1 MSLVPAGRWPFPTLS
16 LQPLHRCLDPYP
28 VVPPRCSCPFLPE
41 EHRPYIRS
49 ETFGTPR
56 YSCIAVSAGHVFRG
70 CSHSITFRLPCLLGP
85 QAAPTASPICDGRP
99 GRLRHASLGW
109 LPAPSCGIATCLNRA
124 IDMPG
129 LSPVGLQPCR
139 LLRLDRIA
147 ARTTLGFGGDS
158 TGFPVGLSPTPIV
171 HVSASPRCHPGR
183 SDFPSPVGDHGSFP
197 SRPSQ
202 QCRSLSAGSH
212 TPLTLFV
219 YLLTPHRL
227 QHAMLSRAL
236 RPVMDPSD
244 AAMCRKPLCPIE
256 VLLFRVQRLPLYRK
270 ALPLHLRSYGLMRQT
285 KSLPLSSALASI
297 RRSLQVVA
305 SPCW

>member
-1 MSLVPAGRWPFPTLS
+1 MTTSHYW
-16 LQPLHRCLDPYP
+16 QPY
-28 VVPPRCSCPFLPE
+28 SGIE
-41 EHRPYIRS
+41 ESSSPGEFH
-49 ETFGTPR
+49 
-56 YSCIAVSAGHVFRG
+56 
-70 CSHSITFRLPCLLGP
+70 P
-85 QAAPTASPICDGRP
+85 QA
-99 GRLRHASLGW
+99 
-109 LPAPSCGIATCLNRA
+109 
-124 IDMPG
+124 
-129 LSPVGLQPCR
+129 LS
-139 LLRLDRIA
+139 LDRIA

>member
-139 LLRLDRIA
+139 LLPDPDVNVSVHPALVIQSLFLA
-147 ARTTLGFGGDS
+147 TL
-158 TGFPVGLSPTPIV
+158 P
-171 HVSASPRCHPGR
+171 
-183 SDFPSPVGDHGSFP
+183 
-197 SRPSQ
+197 
-202 QCRSLSAGSH
+202 
-212 TPLTLFV
+212 
-219 YLLTPHRL
+219 YLLAP
-227 QHAMLSRAL
+227 
-236 RPVMDPSD
+236 
-244 AAMCRKPLCPIE
+244 PIT
-256 VLLFRVQRLPLYRK
+256 
-270 ALPLHLRSYGLMRQT
+270 G
-285 KSLPLSSALASI
+285 
-297 RRSLQVVA
+297 
-305 SPCW
+305 